1 MYTCIR
7 MLKEEK
13 KPTETTD
20 GIKLSD
26 EHRIDIIR
34 SIRNDLIKD
43 FLDEKNLITYFS
55 EQYNLKELNTRR
67 IEFIKKEL
75 KDLLIA
81 PVDLAHY
88 ASLLLE
94 MKQNGTAS
102 LTGKNDK
109 LFYDELDKIFNR
121 YTF

>member
-1 MYTCIR
+1 
-7 MLKEEK
+7 MLQEDKI
-13 KPTETTD
+13 PTETNEEV
-20 GIKLSD
+20 KLSD

-34 SIRNDLIKD
+34 TIRNDLIKD
-43 FLDEKNLITYFS
+43 FLDEKNLIAYFS
-55 EQYNLKELNTRR
+55 EQYNLKELNSRR

-75 KDLLIA
+75 KELLIA
-81 PVDLAHY
+81 PIDLAHY

-102 LTGKNDK
+102 LSGKNEK
-109 LFYDELDKIFNR
+109 LFYDELDEIFNR